1 MGPWAHGAGVGAAA
15 PRHTSLWRAQRK
27 LQGSSTSLA
36 EHLRPGRKACAVV
49 RSAFVGSRRPS
60 RVSLGSLGPVSRLA
74 AARPRRGDAFFGSLS
89 SLAIPTWAVCCA
101 PVLYAH
107 AWPCTFPLGHPR
119 SACAVEV
126 IYIRP
131 ARTAATHLKRQRRR
145 LRVAGTLSQ
154 SVSRTT
160 PSTISLPMML
170 RT

>member
-60 RVSLGSLGPVSRLA
+60 RVSLGSLGPVSLLA

-126 IYIRP
+126 IYIYVRRGP
-131 ARTAATHLKRQRRR
+131 QPPTSNVKGDGSAWLGHCLSPYLGRHRRQY
-145 LRVAGTLSQ
+145 LC
-154 SVSRTT
+154 
-160 PSTISLPMML
+160 P
-170 RT
+170 